1 MDVFRY
7 LRVVIC
13 LNHAWQVAVRWRSGD
28 LIIDQAAG
36 VVGAVVDT
44 VLGSDLDR
52 FLMNTGS

>member
-13 LNHAWQVAVRWRSGD
+13 LNHAWKVAVRRRSRD

-44 VLGSDLDR
+44 VLGSDVD
-52 FLMNTGS
+52 